1 MKDKVQGKAEELKGK
16 LTGNKAE
23 ELKGK
28 ARQKAGRAKENL
40 NEKAD
45 EKRRDEDRER

>member
-1 MKDKVQGKAEELKGK
+1 MKDRIKGKAEETKGK

-28 ARQKAGRAKENL
+28 ARRKVGEAKVASDKKEQP
-40 NEKAD
+40 KTS
-45 EKRRDEDRER
+45 